1 MKKGLL
7 VLGVLVALSLILN
20 PVFSVK
26 AKVNEGA
33 ESKIYSQ
40 NVLDFGPAEIRIANL
55 NCKELS
61 ALGSGILKA
70 LELEIKQ
77 NKIRRSPAIRAK
89 GLAFEAETVGGYFRG
104 PAGPFKRFLVWIGF
118 IKEIKPPENVIEVP
132 IETESVIF
140 AMEATAIQWLKGL
153 GPAGVAGAVIVKI
166 LSPLAKHLGTEL
178 ATKGAFQNIGYF
190 EVTRPGIGKM
200 TVIYDKES
208 KEASVIVDLEDLEE
222 KSLQKYGWKNE
233 KIFMYIPFNVEPP
246 NLKIIRGA
254 GYNCRIILKGEEI
267 EGGVPPGLV
276 QLLVPEL
283 VFKGTED
290 GEGGWIKYKFGIS
303 NWAAYS
309 NKLFEPASDLPPCE
323 LNKNASRTL
332 VHIYNGE
339 DSSYIYGFCGFSSS
353 RDLNDIWF
361 SLKQGEQPPGSV
373 YVVLIDR
380 RQDIAVQSNL
390 VFLGSTQI
398 PKENGL
404 QVIEHK
410 IIDYSYPPLPA
421 FGSGVLVK
429 VKNNL
434 NFAVCNIQASI
445 RCYAN
450 DGTFLGSSTNGFWEA
465 LEPGETAKFKVIGS
479 PGFSDY
485 KLVDVTWEKCP
496 GRENRYEM
504 ELLEQSLGK
513 ARYTSHPMVSGVVQN
528 NRTFALYSV
537 RAEARWYA
545 EDGSFMCS
553 SSNGLGWLEGLEPG
567 EAWRFTVTCCNH
579 LPYMDRYEKVGSY
592 KLKVTG
598 TRG

>member
-1 MKKGLL
+1 LKKWLL
-7 VLGVLVALSLILN
+7 ALGVLVALSLILN

-26 AKVNEGA
+26 AEVNEGA

-61 ALGSGILKA
+61 TLGSGISKA

-104 PAGPFKRFLVWIGF
+104 PAGPFRKFLVWIGL
-118 IKEIKPPENVIEVP
+118 IKEIKPPKNVVELSIEDK
-132 IETESVIF
+132 IVIS
-140 AMEATAIQWLKGL
+140 ALGATAADWLKGL
-153 GPAGVAGAVIVKI
+153 GPAGVAGATIVKI
-166 LSPLAKHLGTEL
+166 LTPLAEHLGEEL
-178 ATKGAFQNIGYF
+178 ATRGSLQNIGYF
-190 EVTRPGIGKM
+190 EVTKPGIGKM

-208 KEASVIVDLEDLEE
+208 KEASVIVDLEDLGE

-267 EGGVPPGLV
+267 EDGIPPELV
-276 QLLVPEL
+276 QLLTPEL
-283 VFKGTED
+283 VFKGTEN
-290 GEGGWIKYKFGIS
+290 EEGWIKYKFGIS

-309 NKLFEPASDLPPCE
+309 KELFEPASDLPPCG

-339 DSSYIYGFCGFSSS
+339 DSSHIYGFCGFSSS
-353 RDLNDIWF
+353 KDLNDIWF
-361 SLKQGEQPPGSV
+361 SLKQGEQSPGSV
-373 YVVLIDR
+373 YVVLTDR

-390 VFLGSTQI
+390 VFLSSTQI
-398 PKENGL
+398 SEENGL

-496 GRENRYEM
+496 ERENRYAM

-537 RAEARWYA
+537 SAKVRWYA
-545 EDGSFMCS
+545 EDGSFICS

-567 EAWRFTVTCCNH
+567 EAWRFTVTCCDH
-579 LPYMDRYEKVGSY
+579 HPYYDRYEKVDSY